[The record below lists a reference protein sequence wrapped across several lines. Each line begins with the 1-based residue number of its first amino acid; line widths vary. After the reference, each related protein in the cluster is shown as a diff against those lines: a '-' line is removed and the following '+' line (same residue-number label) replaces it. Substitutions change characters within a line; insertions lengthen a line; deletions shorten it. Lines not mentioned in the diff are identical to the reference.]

1 MEWLELIKNTQSAT
15 PQETQPKRNQ
25 ATLVIFRVSHSF
37 LGLKILLTQ
46 VLSTLTKMVLD
57 LWAQTEMV
65 NVLSERV
72 FT

>member
-1 MEWLELIKNTQSAT
+1 MEWLEFIKNTQSAT
-15 PQETQPKRNQ
+15 QQETQPKLNQ